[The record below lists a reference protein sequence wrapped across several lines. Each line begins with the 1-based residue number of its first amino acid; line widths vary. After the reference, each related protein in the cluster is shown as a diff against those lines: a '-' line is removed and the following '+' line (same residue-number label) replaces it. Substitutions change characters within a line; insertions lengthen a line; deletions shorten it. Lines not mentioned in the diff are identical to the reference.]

1 MSAFNRLSHHI
12 RSRLFVD
19 LIPYLVSL
27 PSLQWRRVGRSLW
40 QRFTEDRLSLIASS
54 LTFATIMAAVPLLA
68 VALAIF
74 SAHPLFEVLRGVL
87 QQWLIDSLVPD
98 AIAKQVL
105 DGITQ
110 FTAKA
115 HRLGYAG
122 FAVLIA
128 STLALVFTI
137 DKTLNNIWRV
147 DKPRALWKRLLVYS
161 VLLAFG
167 PLLLAASL
175 WLTTMVAMWSQSL
188 VGSVTVRWFYSSLEF
203 AMVWAGLFA
212 LYRFV
217 PNAAVMSRHA
227 LLGALFAAATL
238 ELGKKILTLYLMKMP
253 AYSMIYGAFATVPV
267 LLIWIYVAWLL
278 VLLGAEIAAA
288 LAELR

>member
-1 MSAFNRLSHHI
+1 MSIKSALISE
-12 RSRLFVD
+12 

-40 QRFTEDRLSLIASS
+40 QRFTEDRLSLVASS
-54 LTFATIMAAVPLLA
+54 LTFTTVMAVVPLLA

-74 SAHPLFEVLRGVL
+74 AAHPLFQVLSGVL
-87 QQWLIDSLVPD
+87 QQWLVDSLVPE
-98 AIAKQVL
+98 AIAKQVMSAMS
-105 DGITQ
+105 Q
-110 FTAKA
+110 FTMKA

-122 FAVLIA
+122 FAVLIGSA
-128 STLALVFTI
+128 LALVFTI
-137 DKTLNNIWRV
+137 DRTLNNIWRV
-147 DKPRALWKRLLVYS
+147 KEARSLWTRLVVYS

-175 WLTTMVAMWSQSL
+175 WLTTMVAMWSQSI
-188 VGSVTVRWFYSSLEF
+188 VGRASVRLFYSSLEF
-203 AMVWAGLFA
+203 LLVWGGLFA

-217 PNAAVMSRHA
+217 PYAKVLSRHA
-227 LLGALFAAATL
+227 LLGGLFATASL
-238 ELGKKILTLYLMKMP
+238 ELAKKILTVYLMKMP

-288 LAELR
+288 LAELRS

>member
-1 MSAFNRLSHHI
+1 MLKNF
-12 RSRLFVD
+12 D

-27 PSLQWRRVGRSLW
+27 PSLKWRRVGRSLW
-40 QRFTEDRLSLIASS
+40 QRFTEDRLSLVASS
-54 LTFATIMAAVPLLA
+54 LTFTTVMAVVPLLA

-98 AIAKQVL
+98 AIAKQVMNAM
-105 DGITQ
+105 TQ
-110 FTAKA
+110 FTSKA

-147 DKPRALWKRLLVYS
+147 TKPHAAWKRLLVYS

-167 PLLLAASL
+167 PLLLATSL

-188 VGSVTVRWFYSSLEF
+188 VGTVTVRWFYASLEF
-203 AMVWAGLFA
+203 VMVWAGLFA

-217 PNAAVMSRHA
+217 PNAVVMSRHA
-227 LLGALFAAATL
+227 MLGSLVAAGAL
-238 ELGKKILTLYLMKMP
+238 ELGKKILTIYLMKMP

-288 LAELR
+288 LAELRS

>member
-1 MSAFNRLSHHI
+1 MSPFTVFKSLVVS
-12 RSRLFVD
+12 D
-19 LIPYLVSL
+19 LIPYLVAL

-40 QRFTEDRLSLIASS
+40 QRFTEDRLSLVASS
-54 LTFATIMAAVPLLA
+54 LTFTTVMAVVPLLA

-98 AIAKQVL
+98 AIAKQVMAAM
-105 DGITQ
+105 TQ
-110 FTAKA
+110 FTSKA

-128 STLALVFTI
+128 STLTLVLTI
-137 DKTLNNIWRV
+137 DRTLNNIWRV
-147 DKPRALWKRLLVYS
+147 TTPRSLWRRLAIYS
-161 VLLAFG
+161 ALLAFG
-167 PLLLAASL
+167 PLLLATSL
-175 WLTTMVAMWSQSL
+175 WLTTMVAMWSQSI
-188 VGSVTVRWFYSSLEF
+188 VGRAPIRIFYSGLEF
-203 AMVWAGLFA
+203 AIVWSGLYL
-212 LYRFV
+212 LYRYV
-217 PNAAVMSRHA
+217 PSAKVMARHA
-227 LLGALFAAATL
+227 LLGSLLAAIALEVA
-238 ELGKKILTLYLMKMP
+238 KKGLTIYLMKMP

-288 LAELR
+288 LAELRS